1 MNADVPFV
9 LTTQQLAKFGA
20 LFGPPPTL
28 STEDV
33 KSFEEMWEQFL
44 ECFMP
49 KDFLEVI
56 LIRQVLIETWKIWR
70 YTRHQGIGIERRFRQ
85 SLKFQIQRKKE
96 QKACREALAK
106 ELAEKTGR
114 PITDFDRLMHL
125 EAEIEGS
132 VPDVDEIVQRT
143 PTELA
148 HNAALEAGI
157 KFEGD
162 LDRLINSS
170 ATRRANAVQQ
180 LNHYRSG
187 LGEYWQQ
194 IAFQIIHREV
204 AAERDE
210 CEPRGPKYYSGQYP
224 RASDLKKPAS
234 PQAELPS
241 DRQLPVQNGENPGES
256 A

>member
-1 MNADVPFV
+1 MKANIPLV
-9 LTTQQLAKFGA
+9 LTKQQLAKFGA

-33 KSFEEMWEQFL
+33 ESFEEMWEQLL

-56 LIRQVLIETWKIWR
+56 LVRQVLIETWKIWR
-70 YTRHQGIGIERRFRQ
+70 YSRHQSIGIERRFRQ
-85 SLKFQIQRKKE
+85 SLKFQVQQRRE
-96 QKACREALAK
+96 QKARREALAK

-114 PITDFDRLMHL
+114 PITDFERLIHL
-125 EAEIEGS
+125 EGEIESS
-132 VPDVDEIVQRT
+132 VSDIDEILQRT

-157 KFEGD
+157 KFEDD
-162 LDRLINSS
+162 LDRLINSA

-180 LNHYRSG
+180 LDHYRAG

-194 IAFQIIHREV
+194 IAFQIVYREA
-204 AAERDE
+204 AAERDK
-210 CEPRGPKYYSGQYP
+210 CEPRGPKYYF
-224 RASDLKKPAS
+224 RR
-234 PQAELPS
+234 LPS
-241 DRQLPVQNGENPGES
+241 RIGPTENGF
-256 A
+256 